1 MKLKYLSALVLG
13 VILSLPTQAQVYLDS
28 TEVANI
34 LHPKAVTVVQ
44 TKVASVANDDNEE
57 EEDTDSIIPAFA
69 TDSRLSWKENI
80 TARLDG
86 ILRSPLLETV
96 QTSLMVVLGFLLIV
110 VTIRAV
116 DRAIHTKYVLTDD
129 GVLLVKT
136 GRVGLTKR
144 VPLSDVKTVEKRPFA
159 FRLGY
164 YALLEMMN
172 GSVVSVQPD
181 NVDNFL
187 SALKKRLEKKDNEV

>member
-13 VILSLPTQAQVYLDS
+13 VVLSLPTQAQVYLDS

-80 TARLDG
+80 TAR
-86 ILRSPLLETV
+86 
-96 QTSLMVVLGFLLIV
+96 
-110 VTIRAV
+110 
-116 DRAIHTKYVLTDD
+116 
-129 GVLLVKT
+129 
-136 GRVGLTKR
+136 
-144 VPLSDVKTVEKRPFA
+144 
-159 FRLGY
+159 
-164 YALLEMMN
+164 
-172 GSVVSVQPD
+172 
-181 NVDNFL
+181 
-187 SALKKRLEKKDNEV
+187 

>member
-1 MKLKYLSALVLG
+1 MVFAL
-13 VILSLPTQAQVYLDS
+13 A
-28 TEVANI
+28 
-34 LHPKAVTVVQ
+34 
-44 TKVASVANDDNEE
+44 
-57 EEDTDSIIPAFA
+57 AFFCFWHR
-69 TDSRLSWKENI
+69 TN
-80 TARLDG
+80 
-86 ILRSPLLETV
+86 
-96 QTSLMVVLGFLLIV
+96 SLMVVLGFLLIV

-129 GVLLVKT
+129 DVLQIKT

-144 VPLSDVKTVEKRPFA
+144 VLLSDVKTVEKRPFA
-159 FRLGY
+159 FRLGH